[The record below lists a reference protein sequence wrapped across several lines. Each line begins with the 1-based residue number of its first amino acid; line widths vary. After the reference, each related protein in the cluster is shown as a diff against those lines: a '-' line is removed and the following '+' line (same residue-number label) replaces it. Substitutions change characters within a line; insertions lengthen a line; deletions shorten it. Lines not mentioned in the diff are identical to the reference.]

1 METWTGGCL
10 CGAIRYEATPTEPE
24 NLYCHCRMCQRWTGS
39 VVATGTIVKK
49 HEFKITKG
57 EPTFFE
63 SSHYAERGFCTNC
76 GSPLIFRAVEED
88 WLAIQ
93 TGTFDNPEVAP
104 PVAHYG
110 VEGRI
115 SWLTIVDDLP
125 HVRTEEDEWQQKH
138 SGKQ

>member
-1 METWTGGCL
+1 M
-10 CGAIRYEATPTEPE
+10 
-24 NLYCHCRMCQRWTGS
+24 
-39 VVATGTIVKK
+39 VKK

-93 TGTFDNPEVAP
+93 TGTFDDPEVAP
-104 PVAHYG
+104 PAAHYG
-110 VEGRI
+110 VEGRV
-115 SWLTIVDDLP
+115 SWLTIADDLP

-138 SGKQ
+138 TGKQ